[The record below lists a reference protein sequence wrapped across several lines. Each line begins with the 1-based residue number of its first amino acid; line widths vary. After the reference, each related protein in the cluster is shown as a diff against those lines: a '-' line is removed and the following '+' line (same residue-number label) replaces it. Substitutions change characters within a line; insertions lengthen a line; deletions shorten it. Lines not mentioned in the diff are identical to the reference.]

1 MAFQSTRLLDVYS
14 EVNDWSKLGVMIDEE
29 ITLKKLEV
37 FLAFM
42 RLQSLGKVAEEL
54 GQSTVSVHRALHTLE
69 EGLHC
74 PLFRREGRN
83 LAPLPAAYVF
93 AKHAQRAVEETE
105 EGVRKA
111 REMAGVAGARMKIG
125 SLYSLTLRCIPQ
137 LLMGLKLRRPELQI
151 DLTLGSNQELLRSLA
166 EGRLDAIVIGLQAA
180 LEDPQLLAVPLFE
193 DEVRLAA
200 PQGSPYAGRE
210 HVDLRELRDEKFI
223 TLGGGFVTSDSFD
236 HAFQQAGYVPET
248 VMRVGDI
255 FSLINL
261 VGGGMGYSLLPGRVA
276 GFSSRVDLIPLDARY
291 ASRQTIT
298 LLVSR
303 SRERD
308 PNVLALAAECRMYGT
323 RTDVLPG

>member
-1 MAFQSTRLLDVYS
+1 
-14 EVNDWSKLGVMIDEE
+14 MIDEE

-105 EGVRKA
+105 EGIRKA

-166 EGRLDAIVIGLQAA
+166 EGRLDAVVIGLQAPI
-180 LEDPQLLAVPLFE
+180 EDPQLLAVPLFE

-200 PQGSPYAGRE
+200 PQGSPYAGRA
-210 HVDLRELRDEKFI
+210 HIDLRELRSEKFI

-236 HAFQQAGYVPET
+236 HAFQLAGYVPET

-298 LLVSR
+298 LLISR

>member
-1 MAFQSTRLLDVYS
+1 
-14 EVNDWSKLGVMIDEE
+14 MIDEE

-42 RLQSLGKVAEEL
+42 RLQSLSRVSEEF
-54 GQSTVSVHRALHTLE
+54 GQSTVSVHRALHSLE

-74 PLFRREGRN
+74 QLFRREGRN
-83 LAPLPAAYVF
+83 LAPLPAAFVF
-93 AKHAQRAVEETE
+93 AKHAQRAVEETG
-105 EGVRKA
+105 EGIRKA
-111 REMAGVAGARMKIG
+111 REMAGVAASRMKIG

-151 DLTLGSNQELLRSLA
+151 DLTLGSNEELLRSLG
-166 EGRLDAIVIGLQAA
+166 EGRLDACVIGLQAPSD
-180 LEDPQLLAVPLFE
+180 DPQLLAVPLFE
-193 DEVRLAA
+193 DEVFLAA
-200 PQGSPYAGRE
+200 PQGSPYAGRSGI
-210 HVDLRELRDEKFI
+210 DLRALSGEKFI

-236 HAFQQAGYVPET
+236 HAFRQAGFVPET
-248 VMRVGDI
+248 IMRVGDI

-291 ASRQTIT
+291 GSRQTIT
-298 LLVSR
+298 LLLSR

-308 PNVLALAAECRMYGT
+308 PNLLALAAECRMYGA
-323 RTDVLPG
+323 RGKDLAA

>member
-1 MAFQSTRLLDVYS
+1 
-14 EVNDWSKLGVMIDEE
+14 MIDEE

-42 RLQSLGKVAEEL
+42 RLHSLSKVSEEL
-54 GQSTVSVHRALHTLE
+54 RQSTVSVHRALHSLE

-83 LAPLPAAYVF
+83 LAPLPAAYAF
-93 AKHAQRAVEETE
+93 ATHAQRAVEETQ

-111 REMAGVAGARMKIG
+111 REMAGVAGGRIKIG

-151 DLTLGSNQELLRSLA
+151 DLTLGSNQELLRSLG
-166 EGRLDAIVIGLQAA
+166 EGQLDAIVIGLQAPVD
-180 LEDPQLLAVPLFE
+180 DPLLLSVPLFE
-193 DEVRLAA
+193 DEVFLAA
-200 PQGSPYAGRE
+200 PQGSPYAGRAQL
-210 HVDLRELRDEKFI
+210 DLRALRDEKFI
-223 TLGGGFVTSDSFD
+223 TLGGGFVTSDSFE
-236 HAFQQAGYVPET
+236 HAFQQAGFVPET
-248 VMRVGDI
+248 IMRVGDI

-291 ASRQTIT
+291 GSRQAIT
-298 LLVSR
+298 LLLSR

-308 PNVLALAAECRMYGT
+308 PNLLALAAECRMYGV
-323 RTDVLPG
+323 RDRGLPVA

>member
-1 MAFQSTRLLDVYS
+1 
-14 EVNDWSKLGVMIDEE
+14 MIDEE

-42 RLQSLGKVAEEL
+42 RLQSLAKVAEAL

-105 EGVRKA
+105 EGIRKA

-151 DLTLGSNQELLRSLA
+151 DLTLGSNQELLRSLT
-166 EGRLDAIVIGLQAA
+166 EGKLDAIVIGLQAPV
-180 LEDPQLLAVPLFE
+180 EDPQLLAVPLFE

-200 PQGSPYAGRE
+200 PQGSPYAGRA
-210 HVDLRELRDEKFI
+210 HVDLRELRGEKFI

-236 HAFQQAGYVPET
+236 HAFQLAGYVPET

-276 GFSSRVDLIPLDARY
+276 GFSSRIDLIPLDPRY
-291 ASRQTIT
+291 GSRQTIT
-298 LLVSR
+298 LLISR

>member
-1 MAFQSTRLLDVYS
+1 
-14 EVNDWSKLGVMIDEE
+14 MIDEE

-42 RLQSLGKVAEEL
+42 RLQSLGKVAEEM
-54 GQSTVSVHRALHTLE
+54 GQSTVSVHRALHSLE

-74 PLFRREGRN
+74 PLFRRDGRN

-137 LLMGLKLRRPELQI
+137 LLMGLKLRRPALQI

-166 EGRLDAIVIGLQAA
+166 EGRLDAIVIGLQTPV
-180 LEDPQLLAVPLFE
+180 EDPQLLAVPLFE

-200 PQGSPYAGRE
+200 PQGSPYAGRA
-210 HVDLRELRDEKFI
+210 HVDLRELRGEKFI
-223 TLGGGFVTSDSFD
+223 TLGGGFVTADSFD

-248 VMRVGDI
+248 VMRVVDI

-291 ASRQTIT
+291 ASRQVIT

>member
-1 MAFQSTRLLDVYS
+1 MGAWL
-14 EVNDWSKLGVMIDEE
+14 MIDEE

-42 RLQSLGKVAEEL
+42 RLHSLSKVSEEL
-54 GQSTVSVHRALHTLE
+54 GQSTVSVHRALHSLE
-69 EGLHC
+69 EGLQF
-74 PLFRREGRN
+74 PLFRREGRH
-83 LAPLPAAYVF
+83 LVPLPAAYVF
-93 AKHAQRAVEETE
+93 ATHVQRAVEAAE

-111 REMAGVAGARMKIG
+111 REVAGIAGGRIKIG

-137 LLMGLKLRRPELQI
+137 LLMGLKLRRTELQI

-166 EGRLDAIVIGLQAA
+166 EGRLDAIVIGLQAPID
-180 LEDPQLLAVPLFE
+180 DPQLLGVPLFE
-193 DEVRLAA
+193 DEVYLAA
-200 PQGSPYAGRE
+200 PQGSAYAGRAQL
-210 HVDLRELRDEKFI
+210 DLRELRAEKFI

-236 HAFQQAGYVPET
+236 HAFQQAGFVPET
-248 VMRVGDI
+248 IMRVGDI

-291 ASRQTIT
+291 GSRQTIT
-298 LLVSR
+298 LLLSR

-308 PNVLALAAECRMYGT
+308 PNLLALAAECRMFSA
-323 RTDVLPG
+323 RARELPP